1 MTMNKKW
8 KRFQK
13 VGESQPRGVK
23 GVGYTNRYHLCKTCV
38 KMTKFKY
45 MYRFSK

>member
-1 MTMNKKW
+1 MNKKCKW

-23 GVGYTNRYHLCKTCV
+23 GIDYKVGTIYANHAET
-38 KMTKFKY
+38 MTKLNY
-45 MYRFSK
+45 I

>member
-1 MTMNKKW
+1 MNKKW

-23 GVGYTNRYHLCKTCV
+23 GVDYTYRYHIYAKHA
-38 KMTKFKY
+38 
-45 MYRFSK
+45 